1 MKEQDTLFD
10 QIKSAA
16 NSAES
21 PGFDAMEKV
30 WQRVEEKLET
40 KTLKKENNLWKKIAV
55 AASVLLVFTLGYQF
69 FGPNNATIHSKGS
82 ITQNDTL
89 QKTLPDITNIA
100 EADTVLPGIKKEAN
114 TLLQKQ
120 LKPKNQ
126 VAYEEGYRKATAGNA
141 IVYTVSTKQLGL
153 TTQSYTTA
161 DKVIANWSD
170 DKEEDKAAL
179 VKDVEVYINKESH
192 VSSAKKE
199 APLVVIDDKATNLK
213 SLDHLNAETIDS
225 LEILNEPLYIINGIY
240 YTEKEVF
247 GPNPTSPYTPLD
259 QQDIESIS
267 ILKDEKAVSVYG
279 EKGKKGVVIIHTK
292 DGKPKVKNAVKPYLD
307 KSKWSH

>member
-1 MKEQDTLFD
+1 MKDQDTLFD

-55 AASVLLVFTLGYQF
+55 AASVLLIFTLGYQF
-69 FGPNNATIHSKGS
+69 FGPNNATIHSKGT

-89 QKTLPDITNIA
+89 QKTLPDNTNLA
-100 EADTVLPGIKKEAN
+100 EADTVLPVIKKEAN

-126 VAYEEGYRKATAGNA
+126 VAYEEGDRKATAGNA
-141 IVYTVSTKQLGL
+141 VVYRVSTKQLGL
-153 TTQSYTTA
+153 TTQSYTA
-161 DKVIANWSD
+161 DDKVTANWSEA
-170 DKEEDKAAL
+170 KEESKEAL

-213 SLDHLNAETIDS
+213 SLNHLNAETIDS
-225 LEILNEPLYIINGIY
+225 IEILNEPLYIINGIY

-267 ILKDEKAVSVYG
+267 ILKDEKAVLLYG
-279 EKGKKGVVIIHTK
+279 EQGKKGVVIIHTK
-292 DGKPKVKNAVKPYLD
+292 DGKPQTKNTVKQNLHKD
-307 KSKWSH
+307 K

>member
-89 QKTLPDITNIA
+89 QKKLRDNIGIA
-100 EADTVLPGIKKEAN
+100 EADTVRPRIKKEAN

-120 LKPKNQ
+120 LKAKNT
-126 VAYEEGYRKATAGNA
+126 VAYEELSVNALGTNTA
-141 IVYTVSTKQLGL
+141 ITSLS
-153 TTQSYTTA
+153 TTQLSFTTQGYA
-161 DKVIANWSD
+161 ADDKVIANWAEG
-170 DKEEDKAAL
+170 KEEDKEGLA
-179 VKDVEVYINKESH
+179 KNVEVYVSKESH

-199 APLVVIDDKATNLK
+199 APLVVIDNKATTLD
-213 SLDHLNAETIDS
+213 SLVHLNPETIDS
-225 LEILNEPLYIINGIY
+225 LEVLKEPLYIINGIY

>member
-1 MKEQDTLFD
+1 MKDQDTLFD

-55 AASVLLVFTLGYQF
+55 AASVLLVFTLGYQI
-69 FGPNNATIHSKGS
+69 FGPNNVTIRSKRT
-82 ITQNDTL
+82 ITQIDTL
-89 QKTLPDITNIA
+89 QKTLPNNNGIA
-100 EADTVLPGIKKEAN
+100 EADSVRPRIKKEAN

-120 LKPKNQ
+120 LTPKNQ
-126 VAYEEGYRKATAGNA
+126 VAYEEDDRKATAGNA
-141 IVYTVSTKQLGL
+141 FVYRDPTKQVGL
-153 TTQSYTTA
+153 TTQSYITA
-161 DKVIANWSD
+161 DKVIANWSEA
-170 DKEEDKAAL
+170 KEESKETL
-179 VKDVEVYINKESH
+179 VKDVEVYINKESQ

-213 SLDHLNAETIDS
+213 SLNHLNAETIDS
-225 LEILNEPLYIINGIY
+225 IEILNEPLYIINGIY

-267 ILKDEKAVSVYG
+267 ILKDEKAVSLYG
-279 EKGKKGVVIIHTK
+279 QQGKKGVVIIHTK
-292 DGKPKVKNAVKPYLD
+292 DGKPKTKNAVIQNLRKD
-307 KSKWSH
+307 K